1 MRQLLNDTT
10 RTRLVSNLFKK
21 VACFTDI
28 HFGLKSNSSV
38 HNQDCE
44 DFVDW
49 YIAKAKEEGCDT
61 GIFMG
66 DWHHN
71 RNSLNITTMDYS
83 LRALEKLG
91 QAFDKFYFF
100 PGNHD
105 LYYKDKRDIHSVEFG
120 KYIPGITVVHH
131 PITEGNV
138 TLCPWLVGDE
148 WRSIGK
154 QGGKYIFGHFELP
167 SFFMNAMVQMPDH
180 GEIQLDSFQ
189 NYELGFSG
197 HFHKRQQQK
206 NMIYIGNAF
215 PHNYADTWDDDRG
228 MMILEWDGQ
237 PEYHTWPAQPTFRTV
252 KLSQLIDDADKII
265 KPKQHLRVA
274 LDIDISYEE
283 ASFIKEKFIAD
294 YDIRELTLIAEKKE
308 IEINTNIDIQ
318 SFESVDQIVSSQI
331 VNIDSDQFDKN
342 MLLSIYNSL

>member
-1 MRQLLNDTT
+1 MT
-10 RTRLVSNLFKK
+10 NLFKK

-28 HFGLKSNSSV
+28 HFGLKSNSNT

-49 YIAKAKEEGCDT
+49 YIAKAKEAGCDT

-91 QAFDKFYFF
+91 QAFDQFFFF

-120 KYIPGITVVHH
+120 KYIPGITVVHE
-131 PITEGNV
+131 PTTIGDV
-138 TLCPWLVGDE
+138 TLCPWLVGEE
-148 WRSIGK
+148 WKAVGK
-154 QGGKYIFGHFELP
+154 KGGKYIFGHFELP
-167 SFFMNAMVQMPDH
+167 SFFMNAMIQMPDH
-180 GEIQLDSFQ
+180 GEIQLSSFK

-206 NMIYIGNAF
+206 NMVYIGNAF
-215 PHNYADTWDDDRG
+215 PHNYADAWDDERG
-228 MMILEWDGQ
+228 MMILEWGGQ
-237 PEYHTWPAQPTFRTV
+237 PEYHSWPAQPTFRTI
-252 KLSQLIDDADKII
+252 KLSQLIDEADTVI
-265 KPKQHLRVA
+265 KPKQHLRVT
-274 LDIDISYEE
+274 LDIDITYEE
-283 ASFIKEKFIAD
+283 ASFIKEKFMAD

-308 IEINTNIDIQ
+308 TEINTNIDIQ
-318 SFESVDQIVSSQI
+318 AFESVDQIVSNQI
-331 VNIDSDQFDKN
+331 ISIDSDQFDKN
-342 MLLSIYNSL
+342 TLLAIYNSL